1 MRASLLAEEGICM
14 SETEE
19 NRESSWS
26 RGPWSIG
33 AGVVVVDNERVLL
46 VRNRYGVTSG
56 RYLLPAGRVRPGE
69 MPDRAAE
76 RETLEETGLRVR
88 VTGLLG
94 VRIWAMESG
103 EHNYFF
109 MFQANL
115 LSPVNELRP
124 DLAEIDDARFFTRAE
139 LAALGPDETWA
150 GAVAIAYKALDGQ
163 STGSWPNDAE
173 LSSDS
178 GVDTPERWRI
188 WM

>member
-1 MRASLLAEEGICM
+1 M
-14 SETEE
+14 SEMSGQKEE
-19 NRESSWS
+19 SKSARV
-26 RGPWSIG
+26 RGPWSMG
-33 AGVVVVDNERVLL
+33 AGTLVVDSERVLL
-46 VRNRYGVTSG
+46 VRNRYGVTRG
-56 RYLLPAGRVRPGE
+56 RYLLPAGRVNPGE

-94 VRIWAMESG
+94 VRIWAMDHG

-109 MFQANL
+109 MFQARL

-124 DLAEIDDARFFTRAE
+124 NLEEVDDARFFSRAE

-150 GAVAIAYKALDGQ
+150 GAVAVAYKALDGQ
-163 STGSWPNDAE
+163 AGVWPNEAA

-178 GVDTPERWRI
+178 GVDTPDRWRM